1 MRQTGLEID
10 LVSRLCLTQT
20 SPKSITSGWLCCHRS
35 RRCWHLLDTRVTL
48 CARAAAS
55 QWQRSESSMGHLH
68 PRVNSPHP
76 RIWCLHKQPKNAAW
90 EILTIIRHCFALGS
104 EMGWMSSFS
113 VQKPKLCS
121 QNRRGLCDGICKT
134 GLVTFWAKLAPN
146 DFFFSNIHQYF
157 VSQSWSLEQE
167 KASSNPVKI
176 YYLVIFFSV
185 WNQIHSSVSDL
196 CFELL
201 LWGRTH
207 CSATLSKHGLVR
219 ETVEWGIHHKLWK
232 NTQTAFLEQI
242 KQPSNLDSSVQHH
255 RSQRKMWSST

>member
-1 MRQTGLEID
+1 MKWGGWAVSLFRSLSCAHKID
-10 LVSRLCLTQT
+10 VGYVMAYAEQV
-20 SPKSITSGWLCCHRS
+20 WL
-35 RRCWHLLDTRVTL
+35 
-48 CARAAAS
+48 
-55 QWQRSESSMGHLH
+55 
-68 PRVNSPHP
+68 PY
-76 RIWCLHKQPKNAAW
+76 
-90 EILTIIRHCFALGS
+90 
-104 EMGWMSSFS
+104 
-113 VQKPKLCS
+113 
-121 QNRRGLCDGICKT
+121 
-134 GLVTFWAKLAPN
+134 WAKLAPN
-146 DFFFSNIHQYF
+146 YFFFSNIHQCF

-167 KASSNPVKI
+167 KASSDPIKV

-232 NTQTAFLEQI
+232 NTQTAFLKQI